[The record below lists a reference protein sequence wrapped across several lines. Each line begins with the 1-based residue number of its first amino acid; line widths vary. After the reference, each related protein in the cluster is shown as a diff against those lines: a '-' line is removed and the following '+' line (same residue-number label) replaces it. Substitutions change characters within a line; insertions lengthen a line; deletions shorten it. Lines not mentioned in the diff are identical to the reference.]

1 VTVMVTPGTASAVAA
16 KAVTT
21 KIPIVFNI
29 AIDPVQSG
37 LFASLSRPG
46 GNITGVS
53 LMEAELA
60 GKRLDLLHELLPTAA
75 VTALLVNPSNPVTA
89 SEITNQ
95 VGASVC
101 RVPSADYVPWPG
113 PLAAPQLTSR
123 SVRRYMSG
131 TSRT

>member
-1 VTVMVTPGTASAVAA
+1 M
-16 KAVTT
+16 TT

-89 SEITNQ
+89 SEITNL

-101 RVPSADYVPWPG
+101 RVPSADYGPWPG
-113 PLAAPQLTSR
+113 PLAARQLTSR